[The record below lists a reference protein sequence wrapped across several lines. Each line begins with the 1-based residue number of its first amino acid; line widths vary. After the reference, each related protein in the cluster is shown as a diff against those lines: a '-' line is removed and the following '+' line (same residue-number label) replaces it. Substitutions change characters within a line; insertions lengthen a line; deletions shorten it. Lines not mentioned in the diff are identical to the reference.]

1 MKDIHERN
9 MHCGGQALLAAARQ
23 KLWPIKGKI
32 MARST
37 IHHCVRCTRCK
48 PITFEQVMGSLPR
61 HRVQP
66 NRPFF
71 NTGVDFCGPFWVHY
85 KVRGKRPHKAYLAVY
100 RCFATKAVHL
110 ELVSNLTTEAFIGS
124 LKRFIARR
132 GCCQNIYCDNATNF
146 VGASNKLQELTT
158 TIHSNVAQ
166 EQITK
171 TCSNK
176 GIAFHFI
183 PPRAPHFGGLWEAAV
198 KSAKY
203 LLVRSVSTETLT
215 YEELETVIIEIEAI
229 LNSRPLTPMSSNPND
244 LQALTPGH
252 FLVGD
257 ALTAPVDAT
266 CEKVKS
272 SLLTRW
278 NLVAH
283 LKQEFWKRWRAE
295 YLMKLQVRNKWREE
309 CKNIEENT
317 LVILKEDNV
326 QPLQWPLGRIMK
338 TYKGND
344 GFIRVVDVK
353 TATGMLKRPIHK
365 LAPLFPENKPIKT
378 QENRHNK
385 EKRTMR

>member
-1 MKDIHERN
+1 MALSPMELELSLRHIVKYIQQSELKEELNQLERN
-9 MHCGGQALLAAARQ
+9 Q
-23 KLWPIKGKI
+23 
-32 MARST
+32 T
-37 IHHCVRCTRCK
+37 VK
-48 PITFEQVMGSLPR
+48 P
-61 HRVQP
+61 
-66 NRPFF
+66 
-71 NTGVDFCGPFWVHY
+71 
-85 KVRGKRPHKAYLAVY
+85 
-100 RCFATKAVHL
+100 AT
-110 ELVSNLTTEAFIGS
+110 
-124 LKRFIARR
+124 
-132 GCCQNIYCDNATNF
+132 
-146 VGASNKLQELTT
+146 
-158 TIHSNVAQ
+158 Q

-266 CEKVKS
+266 CEKMAGRVP
-272 SLLTRW
+272 
-278 NLVAH
+278 NG
-283 LKQEFWKRWRAE
+283 
-295 YLMKLQVRNKWREE
+295 LQVRNKWRKE
-309 CKNIEENT
+309 CKNVEENT

-353 TATGMLKRPIHK
+353 TATGILKRPIHK

-385 EKRTMR
+385 EKRMDNEIVP